1 VFAVTLPVFFKVTV
15 RGTKELWKFSM
26 KIFGIPVKLSSAGKR
41 KSVNK
46 YNKSKLKKRRIRI
59 SPKKIIVM
67 MKKTLHSFHI
77 RYLQANI
84 DTGDYPLN
92 ARLIPVAALINGGN
106 IMIKINFEDRNSVD
120 LKIITRLYK
129 LLWILLRYIIF

>member
-1 VFAVTLPVFFKVTV
+1 
-15 RGTKELWKFSM
+15 
-26 KIFGIPVKLSSAGKR
+26 
-41 KSVNK
+41 
-46 YNKSKLKKRRIRI
+46 
-59 SPKKIIVM
+59 